1 MNVRRPRAAAGGE
14 ARFAHTVTIGL
25 LVRLSRRGYL
35 AVPSPIGE
43 AGAVRP
49 GTTIVLALILLAI
62 FAAAVLQ
69 FVILGGRH

>member
-1 MNVRRPRAAAGGE
+1 MTTGPGA
-14 ARFAHTVTIGL
+14 
-25 LVRLSRRGYL
+25 RRGREGAYI
-35 AVPSPIGE
+35 AVTSPIGK
-43 AGAVRP
+43 AGGVRP